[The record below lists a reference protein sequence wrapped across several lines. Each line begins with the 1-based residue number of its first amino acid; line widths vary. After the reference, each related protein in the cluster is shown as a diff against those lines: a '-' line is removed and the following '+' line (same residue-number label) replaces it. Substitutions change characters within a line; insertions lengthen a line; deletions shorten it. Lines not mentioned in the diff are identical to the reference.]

1 MESNDGMKEVYFDQ
15 YCPKCKNCDLEGDK
29 EPCCDCLSEPV
40 NQYSHKPVKFEEA
53 ERKKSVPKPEPEVT
67 R

>member
-1 MESNDGMKEVYFDQ
+1 METNDGMKEVYFDQ

-40 NQYSHKPVKFEEA
+40 NQYSHKPVKFEEDD
-53 ERKKSVPKPEPEVT
+53 RKNMYRSPNLNRK
-67 R
+67 

>member
-15 YCPKCKNCDLEGDK
+15 YCPKCKNCDLEGNK

-40 NQYSHKPVKFEEA
+40 NQYSHKPVKFEEG
-53 ERKKSVPKPEPEVT
+53 SL
-67 R
+67 